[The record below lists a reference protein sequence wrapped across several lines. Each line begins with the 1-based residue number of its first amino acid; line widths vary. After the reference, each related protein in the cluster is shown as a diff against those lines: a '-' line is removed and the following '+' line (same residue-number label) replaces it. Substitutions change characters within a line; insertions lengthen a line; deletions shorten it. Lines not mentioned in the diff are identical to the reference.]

1 MIANL
6 TNFAIMRSEDN
17 QARKNIMQKAT
28 SRVGPIVRAISQA
41 CVLVC
46 ILSFTSG
53 CREYSKEQQ
62 REIDAIKRRVTENP
76 ASIDHDDGHGTPL
89 EVATLNG
96 YLDLAQWLVSHRADV
111 NAPDHDEGTVLH
123 YAAVVDHS
131 PKLDILRFFLSK
143 GANVDAR
150 RKGTETPLHV
160 AVFLGRA
167 DVVTVL
173 LEHGADV
180 HARGYF
186 GQTPMHLSSFPQ
198 GYPEII
204 KILLAHG
211 ANINERQN
219 NQATPLRLA
228 AMGGNAAI
236 VALLL
241 DRGADF
247 RLADATGATPL
258 HYAAQSGNR
267 DAASLLLTH
276 GADPNARDFDAHTPL
291 WRALN
296 QPAITAGPGFSGPVD
311 TRGAVEALYSHGGR
325 K

>member
-1 MIANL
+1 LKLPSRGPCLLLRLRVDKNPVCRLTVGQSANTL
-6 TNFAIMRSEDN
+6 RLF
-17 QARKNIMQKAT
+17 
-28 SRVGPIVRAISQA
+28 P
-41 CVLVC
+41 
-46 ILSFTSG
+46 
-53 CREYSKEQQ
+53 
-62 REIDAIKRRVTENP
+62 P
-76 ASIDHDDGHGTPL
+76 ASIDHNDGHGTPL

-131 PKLDILRFFLSK
+131 PKLDILRFLLSK

-186 GQTPMHLSSFPQ
+186 GQTPMHLCFPQ
-198 GYPEII
+198 VYPEII
-204 KILLAHG
+204 KIQLAHG

-219 NQATPLRLA
+219 NQAMPLDLA
-228 AMGGNAAI
+228 VMGGKAAI

-247 RLADATGATPL
+247 AWRTQR
-258 HYAAQSGNR
+258 AQ
-267 DAASLLLTH
+267 LLCTMPHNPTIVTL
-276 GADPNARDFDAHTPL
+276 PRFC
-291 WRALN
+291 
-296 QPAITAGPGFSGPVD
+296 
-311 TRGAVEALYSHGGR
+311 
-325 K
+325 